1 MAEDE
6 KMNACV
12 RLSRNDGV
20 RTFGIRATAEPYRKQ
35 VEEALRNIEP
45 VTIDF
50 GGYEA
55 TQSFVDELIGSLM
68 LRHGRGVVS
77 KLVFE
82 NCSSDVKGI
91 IRFVVRDRASQLASS
106 ASAVA

>member
-6 KMNACV
+6 KMNACI

-20 RTFGIRATAEPYRKQ
+20 KTFGIRATAEPYRRQ
-35 VEEALRNIEP
+35 VEEALREAGSI
-45 VTIDF
+45 TIDF

-68 LRHGRGVVS
+68 LRHGREVVS

-82 NCSSDVKGI
+82 NCSPDVKGI
-91 IRFVVRDRASQLASS
+91 IRFVVRDRAGQLASS
-106 ASAVA
+106 VAA

>member
-1 MAEDE
+1 
-6 KMNACV
+6 MNACI

-20 RTFGIRATAEPYRKQ
+20 KTFGIRATAEPYRRQ
-35 VEEALRNIEP
+35 VEEALREAGSI
-45 VTIDF
+45 TIDF

-68 LRHGRGVVS
+68 LRHGREVVS

-82 NCSSDVKGI
+82 NCSPDVKGI
-91 IRFVVRDRASQLASS
+91 IRFVVRDRAGQLASS
-106 ASAVA
+106 VAA

>member
-1 MAEDE
+1 
-6 KMNACV
+6 MNAYV

-20 RTFGIRATAEPYRKQ
+20 RTFGIRVTAVPYREQ
-35 VEEALRNIEP
+35 VEKALREAQS

-55 TQSFVDELIGSLM
+55 TQSFVDELVGSLM
-68 LRHGRGVVS
+68 LRHGREVVA

-82 NCSSDVKGI
+82 NCPSEVKGI
-91 IRFVVRDRASQLASS
+91 IRFVVRDRAVQLATS
-106 ASAVA
+106 AAA

>member
-12 RLSRNDGV
+12 RLNRNDGV
-20 RTFGIRATAEPYRKQ
+20 RTFGIRATAEPYRQQ
-35 VEEALRNIEP
+35 VEEALQEAGS

-55 TQSFVDELIGSLM
+55 TQSFVDQLIGSLM
-68 LRHGRGVVS
+68 LRHGREVLS

-82 NCSSDVKGI
+82 NCSPEVKGI
-91 IRFVVRDRASQLASS
+91 IRFVVKDRAGQLASS
-106 ASAVA
+106 AAA